1 MIRRCASSLAISM
14 ALQNRIESDFLR
26 MMLNGMI
33 TAQKIIIKIAGRL
46 MFVKGIFPRKKKK
59 KSWSITKGAIS
70 IAPSVITK

>member
-59 KSWSITKGAIS
+59 KSWSITEGASS

>member
-1 MIRRCASSLAISM
+1 MIRRCAISLAMSM
-14 ALQNRIESDFLR
+14 DFQHMAENDFL
-26 MMLNGMI
+26 MIIASGMI
-33 TAQKIIIKIAGRL
+33 ITQKIIIKIAGRL

>member
-1 MIRRCASSLAISM
+1 M
-14 ALQNRIESDFLR
+14 AENDFL
-26 MMLNGMI
+26 MIIASGMMI
-33 TAQKIIIKIAGRL
+33 TQKIIIKIAGRL